1 MVGANTLSMCIVKG
15 IAVSTLKSLAIAAMC
30 VCCIVVGS
38 LKADSLEKVD
48 YRLMAWKSL
57 HFDQAS
63 QAKEYHD
70 IFKSI
75 GCECKQESHG
85 DHIDVSFRCPK
96 WRSLNL
102 KDHAEAHKWEAFLK
116 KAGFETKHE
125 H

>member
-1 MVGANTLSMCIVKG
+1 MEGAKILSTCFVKG
-15 IAVSTLKSLAIAAMC
+15 IAVSKLKSLTIAGLC
-30 VCCIVVGS
+30 FCCLAVGS
-38 LKADSLEKVD
+38 LRADSLEKVD
-48 YRLMAWKSL
+48 FRLMEWKSL

-63 QAKEYHD
+63 QAKQYYD
-70 IFKSI
+70 IFKSL

-85 DHIDVSFRCPK
+85 DHIDVTFRCPK

-102 KDHAEAHKWEAFLK
+102 KSHAEAHKWEAFLK